1 MRITIDI
8 SYSGDVAVAH
18 CRGPLTRTD
27 EYDFRSRL
35 RTLLPVHAKL
45 VLDCAELEWVDS
57 GGMGALV
64 AIFVS
69 FRSFAG
75 DIRLAA
81 MPPNV
86 REGLKVCSLDKVF
99 QSFETADEAVRSYHP
114 VARSV

>member
-8 SYSGDVAVAH
+8 THFGDVAVAR
-18 CRGPLTRTD
+18 CRGPLTRQD

-35 RTLLPVHAKL
+35 RTLLPEHAKL

-57 GGMGALV
+57 GGLGALV

-81 MPPNV
+81 MPPAV

-99 QSFETADEAVRSYHP
+99 KTFATAEEAVRSYHP
-114 VARSV
+114 LARSV